1 MHGHHD
7 IFVRG
12 IVETKKITLTFF
24 DEESQRNVRK
34 CCIPVDYSPG
44 RRKKDKSP
52 LYYFWD
58 FENSQNDYLLSLPPE
73 NIVSMEVDDE
83 IFNPKDFVTF
93 WKKIWYIKRDW
104 KSSCKAVSFFRHCF
118 GLNKEPKPKE
128 EGNRRSSWIAE

>member
-12 IVETKKITLTFF
+12 IVETKKISLTFF

-34 CCIPVDYSPG
+34 CCVPVDYSPG
-44 RRKKDKSP
+44 RRARDKSP

-73 NIVSMEVDDE
+73 NIVCLIIITALVRYYSLRTVL
-83 IFNPKDFVTF
+83 VS
-93 WKKIWYIKRDW
+93 KI
-104 KSSCKAVSFFRHCF
+104 
-118 GLNKEPKPKE
+118 
-128 EGNRRSSWIAE
+128 